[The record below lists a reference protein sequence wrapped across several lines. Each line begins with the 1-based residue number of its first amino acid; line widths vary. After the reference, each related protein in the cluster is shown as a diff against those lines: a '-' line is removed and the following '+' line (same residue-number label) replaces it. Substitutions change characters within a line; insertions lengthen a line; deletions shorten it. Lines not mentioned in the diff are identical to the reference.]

1 MKVGKETVAR
11 RSLWWSVRRLNST
24 VPYRR
29 PCFQVPR
36 VLSPGNRPVAS
47 NRPAAERTE
56 ISTALQDR
64 TPPQSSLM
72 YTGRDGTSNEPTEHP
87 DTKRQP
93 ERWRL
98 DY

>member
-1 MKVGKETVAR
+1 MKVGDETVAR
-11 RSLWWSVRRLNST
+11 RSLWWSVRHLNSIV

-56 ISTALQDR
+56 ISHQ
-64 TPPQSSLM
+64 
-72 YTGRDGTSNEPTEHP
+72 Y
-87 DTKRQP
+87 RQGLLP
-93 ERWRL
+93 IAGG
-98 DY
+98 